1 MLSSDGFIEPVI
13 NFRVCCLL
21 SSMGDGIIFPQR
33 HMDED
38 EDSLLGARQ
47 RWMEEGGP
55 LEADN
60 SGDVTSPYRK
70 DVITLSKCLNSD

>member
-1 MLSSDGFIEPVI
+1 
-13 NFRVCCLL
+13 
-21 SSMGDGIIFPQR
+21 MGDGIIFPQR

-60 SGDVTSPYRK
+60 SGDVTSPYHTVNL
-70 DVITLSKCLNSD
+70 DPLVQTV